1 MGNEKAATRYIEDYF
16 AFLGVFAGQ
25 IAAWIPKSP
34 EAIKATVHAFED
46 IGVDELILD
55 ATVNEPD
62 QVDKLAEIVH

>member
-1 MGNEKAATRYIEDYF
+1 M
-16 AFLGVFAGQ
+16 
-25 IAAWIPKSP
+25 
-34 EAIKATVHAFED
+34 HAFED